1 MGHDTVEVSGLDKK
15 THALVRLGA
24 ALAIDAAP
32 SSYQSTIDLA
42 LAAGASIDEI
52 VGTLIAVAPTVGIA
66 RVVSAAPELAL
77 ALGYDVEA
85 ALEQHGGRRA
95 MSSRVG
101 ARAPRRVGRRRLR
114 QLVGRRRTRRG
125 ARRPFDGGRRSAL
138 TDPGRGPVKREGE

>member
-32 SSYQSTIDLA
+32 SSYHAAIDLA
-42 LAAGASIDEI
+42 QASGADVDEI
-52 VGTLIAVAPTVGIA
+52 VGTLIAVAPIVGTA

-85 ALEQHGGRRA
+85 ALEG
-95 MSSRVG
+95 V
-101 ARAPRRVGRRRLR
+101 
-114 QLVGRRRTRRG
+114 
-125 ARRPFDGGRRSAL
+125 
-138 TDPGRGPVKREGE
+138 EGVEP